1 MLWSTRL
8 FSVRYSKD
16 LITRTV
22 RVADVFGR
30 VRLVVRVEISEE
42 AMEPL
47 QNQKEPSVVAV
58 SMVWVRFSRCNK

>member
-58 SMVWVRFSRCNK
+58 SMGKDCLG